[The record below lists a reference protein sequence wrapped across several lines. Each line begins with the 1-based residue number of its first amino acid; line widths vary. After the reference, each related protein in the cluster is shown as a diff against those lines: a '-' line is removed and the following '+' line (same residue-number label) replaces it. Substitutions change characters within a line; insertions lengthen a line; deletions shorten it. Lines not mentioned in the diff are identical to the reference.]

1 MIVRLLIALIIPLA
15 AARAQVS
22 APPLPETPAKS
33 VPGLTLSFTSGGRS
47 DARTARLVALHVP
60 AGQPATPF
68 LKPGAFTAKWEG
80 EILSPLRADYT
91 FAAELEGKFTLTI
104 NGQPVLDGAAPKKV
118 QLNKGG
124 NKFTAEYTS
133 PASGDA
139 FVRLMW
145 SSKEFPSEPVPPMSF
160 TRDPKAARAGERL
173 REGRLLFAQLRCA
186 ACHADPALPVRGQG
200 MPELAQDAPTFDDLG
215 AKFHEPFLAAWI
227 NDPHAI
233 RPRTLMPRV
242 FPGEPG
248 KIDQRAADL
257 AAFLIAQG
265 TPAEG
270 KPIDAALAPAG
281 GALFANLGCVGCHQK
296 PDAEGKDEHDRIPLR
311 HVRAKWQPAA
321 LREFLKEP
329 AKNYA
334 WIRMPHFRLTDEE
347 ASQLVAFLLTNA
359 KQEFPAGPK
368 GDAAKGAQLLVSA
381 GCLNCHAALPP
392 TTQPTLAAT
401 LKSGWTEGC
410 MAPDTKARA
419 AAPDFALTPA
429 QRDSL
434 LAFAAGGFDSL
445 AQDTPLEFADRQ
457 AANLRCT
464 ACHSLD
470 GEGSTWSK
478 IDGETQALRA
488 AAPQAE
494 HVEGAPV
501 PDAPIPALTWL
512 GEKLRPDW
520 MSEFIAGH
528 GKAKPRPWLIGRMP
542 GFATY
547 AEGLAH
553 GLSLQHGFGLTAAPE
568 PALDT
573 AKVKAGETLIGENG
587 GFNCTTCHPVAD
599 RPATAVF
606 EAPGTNLLAINER
619 LRSGYYARWVLAP
632 LRVDPETK
640 MPQFA
645 DTDGK
650 TPLTDFY
657 EGKASEQID
666 AIWQYLRSLKK

>member
-1 MIVRLLIALIIPLA
+1 MFARLFLALLLPLA
-15 AARAQVS
+15 AHAKVT
-22 APPLPETPAKS
+22 PPKPA
-33 VPGLTLSFTSGGRS
+33 PGLTLSFTSGGAGDTRS
-47 DARTARLVALHVP
+47 ARLVALHVP

-91 FAAELEGKFTLTI
+91 FGAEVQGKFTLTI
-104 NGQPVLDGAAPKKV
+104 NGKPVPDGTSV

-124 NKFTAEYTS
+124 NKFIAEYTS
-133 PASGDA
+133 PATGDA

-145 SSKEFPSEPVPPMSF
+145 SSKEFPSEPVPPMAF
-160 TRDPKAARAGERL
+160 TRDPAANEGDRR
-173 REGRLLFAQLRCA
+173 REGRLLFAQLRCT
-186 ACHADPALPVRGQG
+186 ACHADPSLPARGQG
-200 MPELAQDAPTFDDLG
+200 MPELAQDAPTFDSPG

-233 RPRTLMPRV
+233 RPHTLMPRV

-270 KPIDAALAPAG
+270 APIDAALAPAG

-296 PDAEGKDEHDRIPLR
+296 PDAEGSDKHDRMPLR
-311 HVRAKWQPAA
+311 HVRAKWHPAA

-347 ASQLVAFLLTNA
+347 AGQLTAYLLTNA

-368 GDAAKGAQLLVSA
+368 GDATKGAQLLVSA
-381 GCLNCHAALPP
+381 GCLNCHAGLPP
-392 TTQPTLAAT
+392 TTQPALAVT
-401 LKSGWTEGC
+401 VKSGWTKGC
-410 MAPDTKARA
+410 MAPDAKARG

-429 QRDSL
+429 QRDAL
-434 LAFAAGGFDSL
+434 QAFAASGFDSL

-457 AANLRCT
+457 IANLRCT

-478 IDGETQALRA
+478 VDGESQQLRA
-488 AAPQAE
+488 AAPQVE

-520 MSEFIAGH
+520 MREFIAGH
-528 GKAKPRPWLIGRMP
+528 GKTKPRPWLIGRMP

-553 GLSLQHGFGLTAAPE
+553 GLSLQHGFGLSVAPE
-568 PALDT
+568 PALDA
-573 AKVKAGETLIGENG
+573 AKVKAGETLISENG

-606 EAPGTNLLAINER
+606 EAPGTNLLSINER
-619 LRSGYYARWVLAP
+619 LRKGYYARWVLAP

-645 DTDGK
+645 DADGR

-666 AIWQYLRSLKK
+666 AIRQYLHSLKK